1 MENALSKS
9 AEPDSAS
16 QKVIAL
22 KNQLT
27 HRSKPYLTKAR
38 TFIQQNLL
46 GKQAGQWFTGM
57 VLVPLLLSTVYLSFM
72 ASDRYVSKATFMIER
87 SDGGGGM
94 IEGFNLFGISPQ
106 TGNDLKILESYIQ
119 SPDMLN
125 YLQDTLDLRQ
135 HYHDKADWLS
145 GLGSS
150 ASYDDFL
157 SFYREHLGIR
167 FNDSTGLLELSV
179 QAFTPEMAEKIA
191 NAVLHHSEVFVN
203 QISHSL
209 ANDQKA
215 FVEKEVRQNEGR
227 LKEATAQVVEFQNK
241 YGLLNASEQS
251 VALSTVLNDLQAEL
265 IKKRTELQTLTSYMN
280 SDAPEI
286 ITLKQRIKALE
297 KQLGTEQKR
306 LTSTDKTS
314 MNNLTAHQN
323 ELQLNVELATKAYTS
338 ALVALETT
346 RTEASRKLK
355 QLVVVSTP
363 YKAEDATYPRVLY
376 SLTNIFLVLL
386 MIFGLVRMVYAS
398 VMEHRD

>member
-1 MENALSKS
+1 M
-9 AEPDSAS
+9 
-16 QKVIAL
+16 
-22 KNQLT
+22 
-27 HRSKPYLTKAR
+27 
-38 TFIQQNLL
+38 
-46 GKQAGQWFTGM
+46 
-57 VLVPLLLSTVYLSFM
+57 
-72 ASDRYVSKATFMIER
+72 
-87 SDGGGGM
+87 
-94 IEGFNLFGISPQ
+94 
-106 TGNDLKILESYIQ
+106 
-119 SPDMLN
+119 
-125 YLQDTLDLRQ
+125 
-135 HYHDKADWLS
+135 
-145 GLGSS
+145 
-150 ASYDDFL
+150 
-157 SFYREHLGIR
+157 
-167 FNDSTGLLELSV
+167 
-179 QAFTPEMAEKIA
+179 
-191 NAVLHHSEVFVN
+191 
-203 QISHSL
+203 
-209 ANDQKA
+209 
-215 FVEKEVRQNEGR
+215 RQNEGR